1 MTLTRTRGL
10 TAVLTALI
18 GLSSC
23 GGGGGGGGGLS
34 TFPASGAYGWIV
46 TFLGEHSGPFLVHPS
61 QPDTA
66 YQFAPPP
73 NWHTSLVSS
82 GTVNTGAQQVTA
94 IQPHTLVY
102 IAGGSV
108 RSLSLQA
115 NGEAPASQPPVSGSA
130 EACELMVTA
139 NDYANPLNSRLLV
152 ARKGALGDCDM
163 RSGNFPGELGNSE
176 LRFSTRGELVVTP
189 SGTTMEAP
197 AGVLRDTTTLAPRAW
212 LYTDHVVFWNDGAGT
227 TLPLSPPGTL
237 DPHIVVTSTDRS
249 AIVLRAGGLS
259 VLDFPGGTTI
269 NETTLDPS
277 LTAGNNW
284 KPIGYDADAVYLYK
298 STYDESIDSTNWT
311 VLKITRSH
319 PVASVLASGSGSA
332 DFSMGNNLLYVAIQE
347 TYGPYQPSR
356 LLRINKAGGLPAQ
369 TVYPAFILPRVL
381 TGAAG
386 VHLLELRDLTSID
399 AAKLVLRTTLR
410 FIDEN
415 DHTLYTA
422 DQGFPLASVET
433 DTVSFGRSNNTT
445 RFVFAANNAQS
456 YAGAMLTAYD
466 TTTRNSTALGQLPAG
481 ADFGPGWD
489 VWAYVNAGPTSSG
502 VGLAARFSLPSG
514 VNEGDFKVFSF
525 DLGTPNSLKYTSVV
539 K

>member
-1 MTLTRTRGL
+1 M
-10 TAVLTALI
+10 
-18 GLSSC
+18 
-23 GGGGGGGGGLS
+23 
-34 TFPASGAYGWIV
+34 
-46 TFLGEHSGPFLVHPS
+46 
-61 QPDTA
+61 
-66 YQFAPPP
+66 
-73 NWHTSLVSS
+73 
-82 GTVNTGAQQVTA
+82 
-94 IQPHTLVY
+94 
-102 IAGGSV
+102 
-108 RSLSLQA
+108 
-115 NGEAPASQPPVSGSA
+115 
-130 EACELMVTA
+130 
-139 NDYANPLNSRLLV
+139 
-152 ARKGALGDCDM
+152 
-163 RSGNFPGELGNSE
+163 
-176 LRFSTRGELVVTP
+176 
-189 SGTTMEAP
+189 
-197 AGVLRDTTTLAPRAW
+197 
-212 LYTDHVVFWNDGAGT
+212 VFWNDGAGT

-249 AIVLRAGGLS
+249 AIVQRAGGLS

-298 STYDESIDSTNWT
+298 SAYDESNDSTNWT

-347 TYGPYQPSR
+347 TYSPYQPSR

-422 DQGFPLASVET
+422 DQGFPLASVEA

>member
-23 GGGGGGGGGLS
+23 GGGGGGSGGGLS

-46 TFLGEHSGPFLVHPS
+46 KSFGEQPQLLLVHPS

-66 YQFAPPP
+66 YRISQGGD
-73 NWHTSLVSS
+73 TRVVSS

-94 IQPHTLVY
+94 IQSHTLVY
-102 IAGGSV
+102 IAGGGV
-108 RSLSLQA
+108 RSVSLQA
-115 NGEAPASQPPVSGSA
+115 NGEAPASRPPVSGSA
-130 EACELMVTA
+130 EACMFLMTA

-176 LRFSTRGELVVTP
+176 LRFSARGELVVTP
-189 SGTTMEAP
+189 SGTTMETP
-197 AGVLRDTTTLAPRAW
+197 VGVLRDTATLAPRAW

-227 TLPLSPPGTL
+227 ALPLSPPGTI

-249 AIVLRAGGLS
+249 AIVQRAGGLS

-277 LTAGNNW
+277 LTAGGNW
-284 KPIGYDADAVYLYK
+284 NLIGYDADAVYLYK
-298 STYDESIDSTNWT
+298 SAYDESIDSTSWT

-319 PVASVLASGSGSA
+319 PVASVLASGSGSVNF
-332 DFSMGNNLLYVAIQE
+332 FSMGNNLLYFSVQE
-347 TYGPYQPSR
+347 AGADQPYR

-422 DQGFPLASVET
+422 DQGFPLASVEA

-489 VWAYVNAGPTSSG
+489 VAAYVNAGPTSSG

-525 DLGTPNSLKYTSVV
+525 DLGTPNSLKYTTTAR
-539 K
+539 